1 MLYFCN
7 RPLAQSPFEIDYT
20 AIRLIQEFK
29 EEMQNKCLYQ
39 DFIET
44 SDFEKNLYYH
54 LDIKTDELLR
64 GLLPLPGHVPE
75 SETEQIFWDRDAPD
89 ERLRQPQDFGSS
101 VEEIASQFIARMD
114 EFDRVGHGQIVLTR
128 RVISLRVSSFSR
140 RSGVS
145 PRCSIYQCLPGFLV
159 EVAGKDIDSNE
170 KPGTVVNQEPWAGSS
185 YPAGTTI
192 SVLIAEKDPN
202 ADFWEEQRRIHQ
214 DYEKRGFFQDF
225 NRKRR

>member
-1 MLYFCN
+1 MTAEQRKRRFWKRVIILAIAWIFVL
-7 RPLAQSPFEIDYT
+7 PLIAFVVFGVIGLREANAPVASQPQVPN
-20 AIRLIQEFK
+20 LKGLQ
-29 EEMQNKCLYQ
+29 
-39 DFIET
+39 IET
-44 SDFEKNLYYH
+44 AQ
-54 LDIKTDELLR
+54 KTS
-64 GLLPLPGHVPE
+64 H
-75 SETEQIFWDRDAPD
+75 QA
-89 ERLRQPQDFGSS
+89 
-101 VEEIASQFIARMD
+101 
-114 EFDRVGHGQIVLTR
+114 
-128 RVISLRVSSFSR
+128 
-140 RSGVS
+140 
-145 PRCSIYQCLPGFLV
+145 GFQV

>member
-1 MLYFCN
+1 MTAEQRKRRFWKRVIILAIAWIFVL
-7 RPLAQSPFEIDYT
+7 PLIALVVFGVVGLRAANAPVVAQPQVPN
-20 AIRLIQEFK
+20 LKGLQ
-29 EEMQNKCLYQ
+29 
-39 DFIET
+39 IET
-44 SDFEKNLYYH
+44 AQ
-54 LDIKTDELLR
+54 KTS
-64 GLLPLPGHVPE
+64 H
-75 SETEQIFWDRDAPD
+75 QA
-89 ERLRQPQDFGSS
+89 
-101 VEEIASQFIARMD
+101 
-114 EFDRVGHGQIVLTR
+114 
-128 RVISLRVSSFSR
+128 
-140 RSGVS
+140 
-145 PRCSIYQCLPGFLV
+145 GFQV